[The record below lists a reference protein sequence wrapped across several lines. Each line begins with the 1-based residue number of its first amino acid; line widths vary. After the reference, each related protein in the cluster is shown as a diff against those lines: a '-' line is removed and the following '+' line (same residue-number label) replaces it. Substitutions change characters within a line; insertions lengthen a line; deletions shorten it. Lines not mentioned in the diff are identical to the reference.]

1 MAIGVFGLAAGL
13 TFACSTF
20 ATDEAPATP
29 GGDAADPD
37 AGLALDS
44 SPPTDT
50 QRPDAMP
57 SRCIGFDVDAA
68 TQPPSN
74 VCGGLSKNLA
84 GDPNNCGLC
93 GHVCLDVPICQG
105 GLCQP
110 FSFIAGGAGAAIDLG
125 RVDDTDIYWVDRGR
139 NPNAV
144 FRAPRA
150 QASSESTAAL
160 LAEVSPTEP
169 VSSGVYNALIADRI
183 YVKTYFNL
191 YQAPLDGGA
200 LTVFSTVAPVTGATP
215 LAASGGHVFQT
226 APESGDFVDYAKSDG
241 NLITKQTGIGG
252 AYDLAV
258 TPDGRYAFVIGR
270 SAVDAGTVD
279 GSAVTRGALYRYT
292 IATHDM
298 TLVATIDAMSGGG
311 SVLAADDD
319 SVYFPEGLA
328 GSILQ
333 LAVDAPL
340 GTVPTVL
347 SKGDGRRVSYIT
359 TDDNRVYWFSS
370 KDPPSF
376 YYWDLLSVDKCGGA
390 DRLHLPAHATGSFL
404 PRGLLVQGPHIYLG
418 SGDTAYR
425 IAK

>member
-13 TFACSTF
+13 TFACGTF
-20 ATDEAPATP
+20 ASDEAPATP
-29 GGDAADPD
+29 SAD
-37 AGLALDS
+37 AGDGDVNLAPDS
-44 SPPTDT
+44 SAPSDA
-50 QRPDAMP
+50 QLPDAMP
-57 SRCIGFDVDAA
+57 SRCTGFDVDAA
-68 TQPPSN
+68 AQPASN

-93 GHVCLDVPICQG
+93 GHVCLDVPVCVG

-110 FSFIAGGAGAAIDLG
+110 FSFVTGDAGVSISLA
-125 RVDDTDIYWVDRGR
+125 RVDDTDIYWVDTGR

-144 FRAPRA
+144 FRATHA

-160 LAEVSPTEP
+160 LAEVPPAEP
-169 VSSGVYNALIADRI
+169 VSTGVYSALIADRI
-183 YVKTYFNL
+183 YVKTYFSL
-191 YQAPLDGGA
+191 YQAPRDGGP
-200 LTVFSTVAPVTGATP
+200 LTVFSSVAPTTGTTP
-215 LAASGGHVFQT
+215 LAASGAHLFQT
-226 APESGDFVDYAKSDG
+226 EPASGDFVDYATSDG

-252 AYDLAV
+252 AYDLVV

-279 GSAVTRGALYRYT
+279 GAAVTRGALYRYT

-298 TLVATIDAMSGGG
+298 TLVATIDAMGAGG

-328 GSILQ
+328 GSILR

-340 GTVPTVL
+340 GTMPTVL
-347 SKGDGRRVSYIT
+347 SKGDGRQVSYIT
-359 TDDNRVYWFSS
+359 TDDSRVYWFSS
-370 KDPPSF
+370 KDPPNF

-390 DRLHLPAHATGSFL
+390 DRMHLQAHGTGSFL
-404 PRGLLVQGPHIYLG
+404 PRGLFVQGPHLYLA

>member
-1 MAIGVFGLAAGL
+1 VAIGVVGLAAGL
-13 TFACSTF
+13 TFACGTF
-20 ATDEAPATP
+20 ASDEAPATP
-29 GGDAADPD
+29 NGDAADED
-37 AGLALDS
+37 LGLALDS
-44 SPPTDT
+44 SPPNDALG
-50 QRPDAMP
+50 PDAMP
-57 SRCIGFDVDAA
+57 SRCIGFDVDAS

-93 GHVCLDVPICQG
+93 GHVCLDVSICVG
-105 GLCQP
+105 SMCQP
-110 FSFIAGGAGAAIDLG
+110 FSFVTGGAGASLELAS
-125 RVDDTDIYWVDRGR
+125 VDDTNIYWVDRGR
-139 NPNAV
+139 TPNAV
-144 FRAPRA
+144 FRGPRA
-150 QASSESTAAL
+150 QASSESTATL

-169 VSSGVYNALIADRI
+169 VTTAAYNALIADRI
-183 YVKTYFNL
+183 YVKTYSTL
-191 YQAPLDGGA
+191 YQAPFDGGA
-200 LTVFSTVAPVTGATP
+200 LTVFSTVSPVAGRSP
-215 LAASGGHVFQT
+215 LAASGPHLFQT
-226 APESGDFVDYAKSDG
+226 APMSGDFVDYAKSDG
-241 NLITKQTGIGG
+241 TLITKQTGIGG

-279 GSAVTRGALYRYT
+279 GAAVTRGALYRYT

-298 TLVATIDAMSGGG
+298 TLVATIDAMGAGG

-319 SVYFPEGLA
+319 YAYFPEGLA

-359 TDDNRVYWFSS
+359 ADDARVYWFSS
-370 KDPPSF
+370 KEAPDF

-390 DRLHLPAHATGSFL
+390 DRLHLQAHGMGSFL
-404 PRGLLVQGPHIYLG
+404 PRGLLVQGPHLYLA
-418 SGDTAYR
+418 SQDTVYR

>member
-1 MAIGVFGLAAGL
+1 VAIGVFGLAAGL

-20 ATDEAPATP
+20 ATDDASATA
-29 GGDAADPD
+29 GADAADED

-44 SPPTDT
+44 SPPSDA
-50 QRPDAMP
+50 PPEAMP

-68 TQPPSN
+68 TQPPSD
-74 VCGGLSKNLA
+74 VCSGLSKNLA

-93 GHVCLDVPICQG
+93 GHVCLDVPICVG
-105 GLCQP
+105 SMCQP
-110 FSFIAGGAGAAIDLG
+110 FSYVAGGAGASIELASI
-125 RVDDTDIYWVDRGR
+125 DDTNIYWVDRGR
-139 NPNAV
+139 TPNAV

-169 VSSGVYNALIADRI
+169 VTPAAYNALIADRI
-183 YVKTYFNL
+183 YVKTYSNL

-200 LTVFSTVAPVTGATP
+200 LTSFSTVSPASGATP
-215 LAASGGHVFQT
+215 LAASGDHLFQT
-226 APESGDFVDYAKSDG
+226 APERGDFVDYARSDG
-241 NLITKQTGIGG
+241 TLITKQTGIGG

-270 SAVDAGTVD
+270 SAVDAGMVD
-279 GSAVTRGALYRYT
+279 GSVVTRGALYRYT

-298 TLVATIDAMSGGG
+298 TLVAAIDAMGAGG
-311 SVLAADDD
+311 SVLAADDEY
-319 SVYFPEGLA
+319 VYFPEGLA

-340 GTVPTVL
+340 GTVPAVL

-359 TDDNRVYWFSS
+359 TDDTRVYWFSS
-370 KDPPSF
+370 KEPPNF

-390 DRLHLPAHATGSFL
+390 DRLHLQAHGVGSFL
-404 PRGLLVQGPHIYLG
+404 PHGLLVQGPHIYVA
-418 SGDTAYR
+418 SADTAYR